1 MSGWVET
8 DSIYLNA
15 TTTGDDRFAALSFMG
30 YLLDPNVQMHLA
42 EVGFI
47 PSVITSQP
55 RDMLISQ
62 AMLAFMKGVPYPI
75 ATDSSILSLYRNELD
90 KAIRDVFDRGIDPA
104 SALQTADNNIRQ
116 ALEETEI
123 TP

>member
-1 MSGWVET
+1 
-8 DSIYLNA
+8 
-15 TTTGDDRFAALSFMG
+15 
-30 YLLDPNVQMHLA
+30 
-42 EVGFI
+42 
-47 PSVITSQP
+47 
-55 RDMLISQ
+55 MLISQ